1 MSRCLIQ
8 TGSDRHGSQ
17 RHENAGAG
25 AAARDVVDLDIRI
38 PQIFFVS
45 QSDFLSNSK
54 NLKQHSLFSNN
65 ERPSARRCPPSESNA
80 GRKVEHR
87 DENAK
92 ENVSSRFFYN
102 RTNIIYFSVYFSFC
116 MKRHRRSL
124 EDLRKMPAPPWAK
137 RTKKLE
143 VPLARRHISSA
154 KGIQYRCSSNIDMLA
169 SRWGFR
175 ICPSSCRCEKIE
187 TWTEFKTKNDWEKKH
202 RRETNIYRKRNL
214 VTKKQT

>member
-92 ENVSSRFFYN
+92 ENVFSRFFYN

-124 EDLRKMPAPPWAK
+124 EDLRKMPAPP
-137 RTKKLE
+137 
-143 VPLARRHISSA
+143 
-154 KGIQYRCSSNIDMLA
+154 
-169 SRWGFR
+169 
-175 ICPSSCRCEKIE
+175 
-187 TWTEFKTKNDWEKKH
+187 
-202 RRETNIYRKRNL
+202 
-214 VTKKQT
+214 